1 MKKFTTIALSAAVA
15 FFGATAMAQT
25 SQNIDVEIQV
35 ENYAELTVLDDDIIL
50 HLVDDNDVFSGM
62 NDGTNG
68 KTAVLQLQANYL
80 TNLEVT
86 PGTSGTM
93 VTHHGFTM
101 ILTSD
106 NGNEL
111 GAWPQITGPD
121 VSGQSLFSSWNG
133 SVLTMDSL
141 HREDGN
147 TAAVGGD
154 GSGPGTGIP
163 AGTHEI
169 NVGVSSRLSNTDDGS
184 WAPAG
189 VYSGDLV
196 VTVVDHP

>member
-15 FFGATAMAQT
+15 MFGATAMAQT
-25 SQNIDVEIQV
+25 SQSIDVEIQV
-35 ENYAELTVLDDDIIL
+35 ENYAELTVDDGQIIL
-50 HLVDDNDVFSGM
+50 HLEDDNDVFSGL

-68 KTAVLQLQANYL
+68 KTAVLTLQANYL

-86 PGTSGTM
+86 ASNTM

-111 GAWPQITGPD
+111 GAWPQITGPL

-141 HREDGN
+141 HRTDGN
-147 TAAVGGD
+147 SLAAGGD
-154 GSGPGTGIP
+154 GTGPGTGIP

-169 NVGVSSRLSNTDDGS
+169 NVGVSSRLSNTADGV